1 LPGIDAETGCDLEE
15 FRNGDQ
21 KKWHFRLERGV
32 RSDEL
37 IKDGILKIKDG
48 DKKIWFAEFHQRTS
62 RLVHRHSSH

>member
-21 KKWHFRLERGV
+21 KKWRFRSERGV

-37 IKDGILKIKDG
+37 IEDGRLKIEDG
-48 DKKIWFAEFHQRTS
+48 DKKI
-62 RLVHRHSSH
+62 